1 MNLFQTLVEITE
13 LCEDGGLISTL
24 VSIVKTIFTI
34 IQFGVPA
41 VLIILCAIDMFKAMT
56 NGDDKEVKKAQKTAI
71 RRLIYALVI
80 FLIIPII
87 TLVLNTVNSIVN
99 VDGVGDAKSTWNTF
113 LACWGYKSSG
123 KDNSNSSS
131 KGQCYDP
138 YGNPSSLGQS
148 ECEKQLSNGYYWDEQ

>member
-1 MNLFQTLVEITE
+1 MNLFQTLVEVSE
-13 LCEDGGLISTL
+13 LCNDGVLITTL

-56 NGDDKEVKKAQKTAI
+56 NGDEKEVKKAQQTAI

-87 TLVLNTVNSIVN
+87 TLILNTVNSVVN
-99 VDGVGDAKSTWNTF
+99 VDGVGDAKNTWNTF
-113 LACWGYKSSG
+113 LACWGYSG
-123 KDNSNSSS
+123 SNKGGSSS
-131 KGQCYDP
+131 SNGQCYDP
-138 YGNPSSLGQS
+138 NGNPSSLN
-148 ECEKQLSNGYYWDEQ
+148 EEKCNQLFSDGYYWDEK